1 MVNVNNK
8 ITNRLLVNLSC
19 MRENKGFPAIKPKY
33 HIRTREIIFE
43 QVVGQIVN
51 QFNGNF
57 KLW

>member
-1 MVNVNNK
+1 
-8 ITNRLLVNLSC
+8 
-19 MRENKGFPAIKPKY
+19 MRENKGFPTIKPKY

-43 QVVGQIVN
+43 QVVSQIVN

>member
-1 MVNVNNK
+1 MKNVNNK
-8 ITNRLLVNLSC
+8 ITNRVSVNVSG

>member
-1 MVNVNNK
+1 MKNVNNK
-8 ITNRLLVNLSC
+8 ITNRVSVNVSD
-19 MRENKGFPAIKPKY
+19 MRENKGFPTIKPKY

-43 QVVGQIVN
+43 QVVSQIVN